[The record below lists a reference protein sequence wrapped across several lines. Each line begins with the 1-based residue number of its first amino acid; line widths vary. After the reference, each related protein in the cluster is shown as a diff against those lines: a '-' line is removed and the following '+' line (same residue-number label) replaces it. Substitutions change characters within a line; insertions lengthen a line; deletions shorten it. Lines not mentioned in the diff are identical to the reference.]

1 MRGPTR
7 HPTRAGFLARGRR
20 RAAVVAF
27 GLVVVAHLPAA
38 ADEAGVEERIDGAFS
53 NFDGGRPVPPPAPLP
68 PAVPPRPASEPE
80 VAPPPPIEPVRPV
93 VPLPELRETLLPLAV
108 PLPATPPG
116 GFVPLPPRSD
126 GFVPVSPAG
135 GFVPPP
141 QGGFVASQAPGGFV
155 PPPPQGGVVP
165 SPPPPAPVVA
175 KPVKVPWPRPR
186 PAPPIAPLSPP
197 EAARPAVVAPGEA
210 PPGVDVEGEMP
221 EAAPAGE
228 AAPGPREG
236 KPPASLSGEPR
247 KVPKEAL
254 PYMAIL
260 RREAAANRVPLW
272 LAVGVGWVESKY
284 NPKLRGAHGVVGIMQ
299 VMPSTAR
306 HMGFA
311 GPNEKLL
318 EPETNIVWGLKELGM
333 ALASAKGDPCLAIAK
348 YQGGI
353 TRTTVPK
360 YSREY
365 CARAKA
371 ATGME

>member
-1 MRGPTR
+1 MRAPAR
-7 HPTRAGFLARGRR
+7 DVTRAGFPARGRR

-27 GLVVVAHLPAA
+27 GLVVVAQLPAL
-38 ADEAGVEERIDGAFS
+38 ADEAVVEERIDGAFS

-68 PAVPPRPASEPE
+68 PAVPPRPAREPE

-93 VPLPELRETLLPLAV
+93 VPLPALRDTLLPLAV
-108 PLPATPPG
+108 PPPAMPSG
-116 GFVPLPPRSD
+116 RFVPPPPPS
-126 GFVPVSPAG
+126 S

-141 QGGFVASQAPGGFV
+141 PGGFAPPQAPGGFV
-155 PPPPQGGVVP
+155 PPPSPAGTFVP
-165 SPPPPAPVVA
+165 PPPPPPASVVA

-186 PAPPIAPLSPP
+186 PAPPLGPLPSTDVGRPPLAPPL
-197 EAARPAVVAPGEA
+197 PAEV
-210 PPGVDVEGEMP
+210 PPGVELEGEP
-221 EAAPAGE
+221 NESGLPDG

-236 KPPASLSGEPR
+236 KPPANLSGEPR

-260 RREAAANRVPLW
+260 RREAAANKVPLW

-284 NPKLRGAHGVVGIMQ
+284 NPKLRGTHGVVGIMQ
-299 VMPSTAR
+299 VMPPTAR
-306 HMGFA
+306 HMGFT

-318 EPETNIVWGLKELGM
+318 EPETNIVWGLRELGS
-333 ALASAKGDPCLAIAK
+333 AYASAKGDPCLAIAK